1 MDMPVTKNTVVI
13 VGAGFAGIG
22 MGIQLK
28 KMGIHDFVII
38 EAEDGPGGTWRV
50 NTYPGAAC
58 DVQSHLYSFS
68 FEPYP
73 KWSRMFGLQ
82 DEILRYQEHCCE
94 KYELYPHCIFDTK
107 VNYAR
112 YDENNGTWNVK
123 TDQGHEFETQ
133 FLISGTGGLSIPSYP
148 DIKGLDTF
156 GGDKF
161 HSARWNHKVDLK
173 GKRVAVIGSG
183 ASAIQIV
190 PAIADEVAHLDY
202 YQRTP
207 SWVLPKPDREITEI
221 EQNIFSKFPFVQ
233 QMYRSAIYGMMES
246 RALGFVV
253 SPKIMTVAKLMG
265 IQHVKKYIKDPELQ
279 KKMIPDYEMGC
290 KRILMSNDYY
300 QAVARDYVDVVC
312 ESISKVDEKGIYT
325 ADGQYRKVDVIV
337 FCTGFY
343 ASEDILQYD
352 VIGKAGKK
360 LNDEWSDGPEGYLGT
375 TISGFPNMFT
385 IVGPNTGLGH
395 NSMIFMIESQVR
407 YISEAIEYMRKNKV
421 QTIDVKLDVQKV
433 YNEKLQSRLQNT
445 IWKSGCKSWYMTK
458 SGKNTTLWPGFTFE
472 YRARTYFFQPKDYEV
487 IKRSETQNVK
497 SKEAE
502 FAH

>member
-1 MDMPVTKNTVVI
+1 MPIKKYTAII

-22 MGIQLK
+22 MGIRLK
-28 KMGIHDFVII
+28 EMGIDDFVII
-38 EAEDGPGGTWRV
+38 EGEDGPGGTWRV

-94 KYELYPHCIFDTK
+94 KYGLYPHCIFETK
-107 VNYAR
+107 VNGAQYLEK
-112 YDENNGTWNVK
+112 ENQWRVS
-123 TDQGHEFETQ
+123 TDKGDTFEAQ
-133 FLISGTGGLSIPSYP
+133 FLISGTGGLSIPAYP
-148 DIKGLDTF
+148 EFEGLKSF
-156 GGDKF
+156 SGSMF
-161 HSARWNHKVDLK
+161 HSARWDHKVDLK

-190 PAIADEVAHLDY
+190 PAIVDEVAHLDY

-207 SWVLPKPDREITEI
+207 SWVLPKPDREISEI
-221 EQNIFSKFPFVQ
+221 EQSIFSKFPTVQ
-233 QMYRSAIYGMMES
+233 QLYRSVIYGMMES

-253 SPKIMTVAKLMG
+253 SPKIMTLAKQMG
-265 IQHVKKYIKDPELQ
+265 IQHIKKYIKDPALQ

-300 QAVARDYVDVVC
+300 QAVARDYVDVVSD
-312 ESISKVDEKGIYT
+312 SIVQVDEKGIYT
-325 ADGQYRKVDVIV
+325 ADGNYREVDVIV

-352 VIGKAGKK
+352 VVGKNGKL
-360 LNDEWSDGPEGYLGT
+360 LNEEWSDGPEGYLGT
-375 TISGFPNMFT
+375 TIAGYPNMFT

-395 NSMIFMIESQVR
+395 NSMIYMIESQVR
-407 YISEAIEYMRKNKV
+407 YISEAIQYMNKNKV
-421 QTIDVKLDVQKV
+421 EAIDVKPEVQRS
-433 YNEKLQSRLQNT
+433 YNEKIQKRLQNT

-472 YRARTYFFQPKDYEV
+472 FRAKTYFFQPKDYV
-487 IKRSETQNVK
+487 LVK
-497 SKEAE
+497 TSQKVNAKVEESVNA
-502 FAH
+502 